1 VREGPRTTNVYAK
14 KRYLILYFI
23 IITLSAQPTIIWLWY
38 FWTLFPL
45 ENLLFFLFFPLFFFI
60 GIIILILGAI
70 VVSKFF
76 LIIVNAI
83 HKPREGIFNRNENDK
98 DFCYWSLRAIIKK
111 WPVWLARQLNLPLFE
126 TLILKIL
133 GVKTSF
139 SNSLN
144 EGWVDCEFIE
154 FGKNVKV
161 GQGSII
167 MSNIIVKDKLIIRK
181 VIIQDNVIIGAHSVI
196 LPGTTIEANAIIDVT
211 SMTAINQH
219 VNGNGFYSGTPV
231 QRTIANSEV
240 KNKDLIDRQIF
251 EADIEDKYDEEI
263 LKTHEKELGLPFH
276 LYIASG
282 WIIVGGSFM
291 LPGFLFILFIYEYLM
306 PNLLSLPLSLNLLL
320 DYWIIIRLLLIP
332 LIFIGLYLLH
342 LFFVVLFT
350 RWFYRYADKR
360 GPSQGVFD
368 RNLDAT
374 STALDYYHFRSFL
387 FKYPIFAV
395 IRSPFPWLI
404 NWELRFIGSNE
415 IGKGTVFEECYI
427 HSHINYGKNCYLGTF
442 SHITNHLVDGVYGS
456 ENLTFFGADSGD
468 NCVFNALIGGLPGL
482 EVGDN
487 STLLPMCS
495 TIKFDKLGENGI
507 YAGFPAKKLEKKD
520 IDGILG
526 GEYDGE

>member
-1 VREGPRTTNVYAK
+1 MREGPRTTNTFAK
-14 KRYLILYFI
+14 KRYMILYLI
-23 IITLSAQPTIIWLWY
+23 IITISAQPTIIWLWY
-38 FWTLFPL
+38 FWQLFPV
-45 ENLLFFLFFPLFFFI
+45 ENMVFFLVFPLFFFI
-60 GIIILILGAI
+60 GIIILIFSAI
-70 VVSKFF
+70 LVSKFF
-76 LIIVNAI
+76 LVVVNII
-83 HKPREGIFNRNENDK
+83 HKPREGVFNRDKKDK

-111 WPVWLARQLNLPLFE
+111 WPTWLTRQLNLP
-126 TLILKIL
+126 ILEIIVFKIL

-154 FGKNVKV
+154 FGKNVKI

-167 MSNIIVKDKLIIRK
+167 MSNIIIKDKLIIKK
-181 VIIQDNVIIGAHSVI
+181 VVLHDNIIIGAHTVI
-196 LPGTTIEANAIIDVT
+196 SPGTTIESNSIIDST
-211 SMTAINQH
+211 SMTTINQH
-219 VNGNGFYSGTPV
+219 IEGNGTYSGTPV
-231 QRTIANSEV
+231 KQIYMNSEV
-240 KNKDLIDRQIF
+240 KNKDDLEKQIF
-251 EADIEDKYDEEI
+251 EEDIKDKYDEEI
-263 LKTHEKELGLPFH
+263 LKTYEKELGLPFH

-282 WIIVGGSFM
+282 WLIVGGSFM
-291 LPGFLFILFIYEYLM
+291 IPGLLFILFVYEFLL
-306 PNLLSLPLSLNLLL
+306 PNLLFLPLSFDLLL
-320 DYWIIIRLLLIP
+320 DFWILVRMLITP
-332 LIFIGLYLLH
+332 LIFIGLYILH

-350 RWFYRYADKR
+350 RWFYRFADKR
-360 GPSQGVFD
+360 GPTQGVFD

-404 NWELRFIGSNE
+404 NWELRFIGSNK

-456 ENLTFFGADSGD
+456 ENLTFFGAENGD
-468 NCVFNALIGGLPGL
+468 NCIFSALIGGLPGL

-507 YAGFPAKKLEKKD
+507 YAGFPAKKLEKKE
-520 IDGILG
+520 IDHILG
-526 GEYDGE
+526 GEYNEE